1 MKFKQHLV
9 TEDDANRF
17 VRRYIDLDVNWPTTS
32 SKGDTLYIGSD
43 NVTLKD
49 ISLPIPAI
57 IDYKKLNC
65 GWCREVYFLKSCKLE
80 SLHGIHEFITKI
92 SLDRPEH
99 NAQGGW
105 MNFQC
110 LVSSH
115 VLGLLLIPGFK
126 QVSFGH
132 VKAAGKYSASMT
144 ASLLEAVLE
153 DHASKGEDGLIDAQH
168 DMITAGLDD
177 YAQL

>member
-9 TEDDANRF
+9 EDDANRF
-17 VRRYIDLDVNWPTTS
+17 TRRYIDLDVNWPTTS
-32 SKGDTLYIGSD
+32 AKGDALYIGSD
-43 NVTLKD
+43 YVTLKD
-49 ISLPIPAI
+49 VSLPIPASM
-57 IDYKKLNC
+57 DYKRLNC
-65 GWCREVYFLKSCKLE
+65 GWCREVYFNKSCKLE

-92 SLDRPEH
+92 GIDRPSPH
-99 NAQGGW
+99 GVL

-126 QVSFGH
+126 QVVFGR
-132 VKAAGKYSASMT
+132 VKATRKYSVDMT
-144 ASLLEAVLE
+144 ASLLEAILE

-168 DMITAGLDD
+168 EMITAGLDD